1 MTLEF
6 LLTRGPGEIQN
17 KLSLRGALLLGND
30 EEEREYLWRLLR
42 SCYDVR
48 SDMVHG
54 RKRKPNVILGKTL
67 TDQELLKE
75 LERITRQTILKVIK
89 LQKLGKSQKE
99 MITMLDISLVNRN
112 KVFTDNSGDTIQSEK

>member
-1 MTLEF
+1 MAHELPELGYSYDSLEPYIDKE
-6 LLTRGPGEIQN
+6 TMEIHHSKHHQTYVT
-17 KLSLRGALLLGND
+17 KLNEALENH
-30 EEEREYLWRLLR
+30 EELQ
-42 SCYDVR
+42 S
-48 SDMVHG
+48 
-54 RKRKPNVILGKTL
+54 KPVE
-67 TDQELLKE
+67 ELLKE